1 MKWIFDL
8 LSGSLSFMTWNWQLN
23 GWPAFEWNAG
33 ILASEERRFIENA
46 AVTIGAR
53 RHLEPVDRETLD
65 IELLS
70 RDALSTSAI
79 EGEMLD
85 RASVQSSLRKQLG
98 LSSASVTSRPAEAGI
113 AEIMADLYRSP
124 ASALTHGSLFAWH
137 RMVMNGRRDIAEIGG
152 YRRHSEAMQIV
163 SGGPGPAA
171 RVHFEAPPSSRVPG
185 EMAAFLD
192 WFART
197 APAGEAPLPP
207 LARAGVA
214 HLWFES
220 IHPFEDGN
228 GRIGRA
234 IAEKALA
241 QGTTIPSFTGL
252 SGSLLRHRK
261 AYYAALEQH
270 SMGLQIDGWLHW
282 FSTRVLEAQA
292 DADRLVRFLIEKARL
307 LRRLEGTI
315 NPRQEKALLR
325 MFAEGPTGFQGG
337 MSAANYTAITGTA
350 SATVTRDLADLVDL
364 GVLRRSGERKGTR
377 YWLVIADAE
386 ETRGNS

>member
-1 MKWIFDL
+1 
-8 LSGSLSFMTWNWQLN
+8 MTWNWQLK
-23 GWPAFEWNAG
+23 GWPAFQWKAS

-46 AVTIGAR
+46 AITIGAR
-53 RHLEPVDRETLD
+53 RHLDPADREVLD

-70 RDALSTSAI
+70 HDALSTSAI

-113 AEIMADLYRSP
+113 AEMMADLYRSP
-124 ASALTHGSLFAWH
+124 ASPLTHDSLFAWH

-152 YRRHSEAMQIV
+152 YRRHEEAMQIV
-163 SGGPGPAA
+163 SGALGQE
-171 RVHFEAPPSSRVPG
+171 RVHFEAPPSPRVPA

-192 WFART
+192 WFAQT
-197 APAGEAPLPP
+197 APAGAAPLPP
-207 LARAGVA
+207 LARAAIA

-228 GRIGRA
+228 GRLGRA

-241 QGTTIPSFTGL
+241 QGTTISSFTGL
-252 SGSLLRHRK
+252 SGTLLRYRRD
-261 AYYAALEQH
+261 YYAALEQH
-270 SMGLQIDGWLHW
+270 STSLQIDDWLRW
-282 FSTRVLEAQA
+282 FAARVLEAQA
-292 DADRLVRFLIEKARL
+292 DADRLVRFLIEKAHL
-307 LRRLEGTI
+307 LRRLEDTI

-325 MFAEGPTGFQGG
+325 MFAEGPAGFKGG
-337 MSAANYTAITGTA
+337 MSARNYAAITGA
-350 SATVTRDLADLVDL
+350 APATVTRDLSDLVDQ

-377 YWLVIADAE
+377 YWLAIADAG
-386 ETRGNS
+386 ETRGQP